1 MAAQGW
7 SEWLSGL
14 LSSLWPRLPPRPGS
28 HEARLEQ
35 MRLTA
40 LLDKELRKPAGQ
52 RDEELAHKLRVE
64 TRKLGLENA
73 KVSSGGGSGGGRGR
87 VEARC

>member
-14 LSSLWPRLPPRPGS
+14 LSSLRPRLPPAPGS
-28 HEARLEQ
+28 HEARLEEL
-35 MRLTA
+35 RLSA

-52 RDEELAHKLRVE
+52 RDEELVRRLRMDML
-64 TRKLGLENA
+64 RLGLA
-73 KVSSGGGSGGGRGR
+73 SAQVGRR
-87 VEARC
+87 RRRRRRLS